1 MGMLKIECERRV
13 EDRQKDARCWK
24 WMEQWN
30 VLKLDAQM
38 WNKSGGCNRMLKI
51 ECALALIIGC
61 MDGRKEHA
69 GGGG

>member
-13 EDRQKDARCWK
+13 EDRQKDARYWK

-30 VLKLDAQM
+30 VLKLD
-38 WNKSGGCNRMLKI
+38 
-51 ECALALIIGC
+51 E
-61 MDGRKEHA
+61 EHA